1 MKYNVGDTIRIPVKI
16 GFRVWK
22 ITGICLGATGVESN
36 YQLQPLDAKT
46 GQAVGGVTTENLVPC
61 DMLESH
67 GGIERV

>member
-1 MKYNVGDTIRIPVKI
+1 MKYKVGDIIRIPVTR

-22 ITGICLGATGVESN
+22 ITGICLGATGVENN

-46 GQAVGGVTTENLVPC
+46 GQDVGGVTTENLVPC

-67 GGIERV
+67 SGIKLI